1 MAMAMRPRVVRRRA
15 KKYCKGVMDQRTGPV
30 SVSQAMAW
38 DCGMLEITDVFL
50 LGPVE
55 GLKV

>member
-1 MAMAMRPRVVRRRA
+1 
-15 KKYCKGVMDQRTGPV
+15 MDQRTGPV

-55 GLKV
+55 SVEGLKV